1 MQGRRNDRSPKRCE
15 LLHSLSGTSLSFSTL
30 EKLLLPMD
38 GQPDEVREQIAA
50 DLLEQF
56 KGAETPEQ
64 IQKRAEEILAAR

>member
-1 MQGRRNDRSPKRCE
+1 MARKKNGISDCRYK
-15 LLHSLSGTSLSFSTL
+15 LLKKLMGSSLSDTMII
-30 EKLLLPMD
+30 KIIDPMSE
-38 GQPDEVREQIAA
+38 QPDEAREQIAA